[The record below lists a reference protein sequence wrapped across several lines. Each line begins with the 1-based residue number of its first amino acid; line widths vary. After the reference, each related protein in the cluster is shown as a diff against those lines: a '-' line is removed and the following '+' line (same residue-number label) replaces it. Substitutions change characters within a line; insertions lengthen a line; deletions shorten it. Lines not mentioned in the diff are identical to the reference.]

1 MKMEVVNTENL
12 KKEIEAEVKPVDK
25 EVEQINKQA
34 QENTNEIMA
43 LDLENVA
50 EKRQMLKSIDE
61 FAMETME
68 NSSRKNSLLQ
78 TTIGNLSKEGSLHP
92 PRVIGRNLGRK
103 MGRSLNLL
111 KESLASS
118 AMDMDMSRKNVLII

>member
-1 MKMEVVNTENL
+1 M
-12 KKEIEAEVKPVDK
+12 
-25 EVEQINKQA
+25 
-34 QENTNEIMA
+34 
-43 LDLENVA
+43 
-50 EKRQMLKSIDE
+50 
-61 FAMETME
+61 
-68 NSSRKNSLLQ
+68 
-78 TTIGNLSKEGSLHP
+78 GSLSAKESFHL